1 MHSSYLMLH
10 YFVWQQNQRGNPK
23 NKINDIKS
31 TDKKVRFIDYD
42 DIYPGTREYNHN
54 ENDNINVLK
63 KNIYKPNT
71 NPQHKHKSPTQTITN
86 N

>member
-23 NKINDIKS
+23 NKNNC
-31 TDKKVRFIDYD
+31 DKKVRFIDYV
-42 DIYPGTREYNHN
+42 DIYPDTRECNHN

-71 NPQHKHKSPTQTITN
+71 NTNPNTN
-86 N
+86 NNQ